1 MQVKKCK
8 SIISFLLIIEFL
20 FYWCVSYELMLQCWN
35 ANPNDRPDF
44 ADIADLV
51 GEMLDDKTKKHY
63 IELNNPYLEMNEQI
77 LGTSDYLK
85 MSSNNSNGNGVGC
98 EQSIMVNNEDNA
110 ITTITTTMIG
120 SPINDCSGGGGGGGG
135 GSSTTTIQQ
144 NQNNCLV
151 TLTANHSHLGSFID
165 HYPSFN
171 AVFGPINSAATTT
184 ANNNSAAAA
193 NVSGNSSIVAAGS
206 TIIDG
211 GGGGGGGY
219 NFSIQHPHNPL
230 GTSLSLSCLLV

>member
-1 MQVKKCK
+1 M
-8 SIISFLLIIEFL
+8 S
-20 FYWCVSYELMLQCWN
+20 
-35 ANPNDRPDF
+35 PDTNCGGSSS
-44 ADIADLV
+44 L
-51 GEMLDDKTKKHY
+51 HP
-63 IELNNPYLEMNEQI
+63 LN
-77 LGTSDYLK
+77 S
-85 MSSNNSNGNGVGC
+85 
-98 EQSIMVNNEDNA
+98 
-110 ITTITTTMIG
+110 TITTTMIG
-120 SPINDCSGGGGGGGG
+120 SPINDCSGGGGGG

-211 GGGGGGGY
+211 GGGGGGY

-230 GTSLSLSCLLV
+230 GTSLSLLLARLMIPNVSGNIFFCLIFLVFLVFFKIRLSIVFFLSLNKKKQNY